1 MITILLDSSNTNLS
15 VGIARD
21 NLLLEYI
28 SYEAWQ
34 RQSEYMIPELDK
46 LLSKYN
52 VSRDEIKEVMV
63 AKGPGS
69 YTGVRIAITIAK
81 TIATALDAKLYAVSS
96 LRVQKA
102 CKNPSIC
109 LINARSGR
117 SYIGVYEDDK
127 VLLDDQIMKN
137 EDVLNYIKEHPNY
150 SVCGDVKYLDLDGVT
165 SNNIQEMLSLKKVL
179 EPVNPLS
186 LKPVYMKEEYAKP
199 IY

>member
-1 MITILLDSSNTNLS
+1 MVTVLLDSSNTNLS
-15 VGIARD
+15 VGVARD
-21 NLLLEYI
+21 NLLLECI

-34 RQSEYMIPELDK
+34 RQSEYMILELDK
-46 LLSKYN
+46 LFTKYGITKDDISD
-52 VSRDEIKEVMV
+52 VIV

-96 LRVQKA
+96 LRVLKDHA
-102 CKNPSIC
+102 KPSIC

-117 SYIGVYEDDK
+117 SYIGVYQDVET
-127 VLLDDQIMKN
+127 LLEEQIMKN
-137 EDVLNYIKEHPNY
+137 EDVLKYIEDHPDY
-150 SVCGDVKYLDLDGVT
+150 SVCGETKYLGIEGVI
-165 SNNIQEMLSLKKVL
+165 SNNIEEMISLKESL
-179 EPVNPLS
+179 DSVNPLS

>member
-46 LLSKYN
+46 LLNKYN
-52 VSRDEIKEVMV
+52 VSREEIKEVMV

-137 EDVLNYIKEHPNY
+137 EYVLNYIKEHPNY
-150 SVCGDVKYLDLDGVT
+150 SVCGDVKYLGLEGVI
-165 SNNIQEMLSLKKVL
+165 SNNIQEMLSLKNVL

>member
-34 RQSEYMIPELDK
+34 RQSEYMIPELDR

-137 EDVLNYIKEHPNY
+137 EDVLNYVKEHPNY
-150 SVCGDVKYLDLDGVT
+150 SVCGDVKYLGLEGVV
-165 SNNIQEMLSLKKVL
+165 SNNIQEMLSLKNVL

>member
-1 MITILLDSSNTNLS
+1 MITVLLDSSNTNLS
-15 VGIARD
+15 VGVAKD
-21 NLLLEYI
+21 NLLLECI

-34 RQSEYMIPELDK
+34 RQSEYMILELDK
-46 LLSKYN
+46 LFSKYGI
-52 VSRDEIKEVMV
+52 SKEDISDVIV

-96 LRVQKA
+96 LRVLKDGVRS
-102 CKNPSIC
+102 SIC

-117 SYIGVYEDDK
+117 SYIGVYEGTK
-127 VLLDDQIMKN
+127 TILEDQIMKN
-137 EDVLNYIKEHPNY
+137 EDVLKYIQEHPDY
-150 SVCGDVKYLDLDGVT
+150 SVCGETKYLGIDGVI
-165 SNNIQEMLSLKKVL
+165 SNNIQEMLSLKESL
-179 EPVNPLS
+179 DSINPLS

>member
-21 NLLLEYI
+21 NLLLESI

-34 RQSEYMIPELDK
+34 RQSEYMIPELNK
-46 LLSKYN
+46 LLTKYDVN
-52 VSRDEIKEVMV
+52 RDEIKEVIV

-69 YTGVRIAITIAK
+69 YTGVRISITIAK
-81 TIATALDAKLYAVSS
+81 TIATALNAKLYAVSS

-102 CKNPSIC
+102 CKKPSIC

-127 VLLDDQIMKN
+127 ILLDDQIMKN

-150 SVCGDVKYLDLDGVT
+150 IVCGDVKYLGLDGVI
-165 SNNIQEMLSLKKVL
+165 SNNIQEMLNLKDVL
-179 EPVNPLS
+179 ESINPLS

>member
-1 MITILLDSSNTNLS
+1 
-15 VGIARD
+15 
-21 NLLLEYI
+21 
-28 SYEAWQ
+28 
-34 RQSEYMIPELDK
+34 MIPELDK

-150 SVCGDVKYLDLDGVT
+150 SVCGDVKYLGLDGVI
-165 SNNIQEMLSLKKVL
+165 SNNIQEMISLKNVL

>member
-96 LRVQKA
+96 LRVQKD
-102 CKNPSIC
+102 CKYPSIC

-150 SVCGDVKYLDLDGVT
+150 SVCGDVKYLGLEGVI
-165 SNNIQEMLSLKKVL
+165 SNNIQEMLSLKNVL